1 MALLEGFELTC
12 NNNVVFLSP
21 DTLFSPYKGYGFL
34 FNTPISNNED
44 KHDSYPGN
52 YTLPFA
58 PSLIIQV
65 ENGNYQ
71 MKITFGSDHYDSCTT
86 IIAGAGQRIHH
97 LIHVAKGQSKTM
109 LAAVPVH
116 SNELRLAFTGT
127 HPAIRSIELS
137 RHHDIRTI
145 FLCGDSTV
153 VNQPSSQYPYTG
165 WGQFLPS
172 FITEHA
178 VISNHAR
185 SGRSTKSFIKE
196 KRLEE
201 VEKQLKK
208 NDIMLIQF
216 GHNDEK
222 DNKDGTQPF
231 TSYTANL
238 NTFIHTAKK
247 HGAHPILVTPIHR
260 RKFDQNEKIMNTH
273 DNYLQAMKKVA
284 TKQNVSYI
292 DLAMKSQSLFERLG
306 PRTSKSLFMWLEPSE
321 FGFHPERVMDDTH
334 FSELGAF
341 HIARFVAEGLIE
353 IHNGKYTVRQ

>member
-1 MALLEGFELTC
+1 MALLEGFELAC

-34 FNTPISNNED
+34 FDTPISNNED

-86 IIAGAGQRIHH
+86 VIAGAGQRIHH
-97 LIHVAKGQSKTM
+97 LIHVDKGQSKTI

-116 SNELRLAFTGT
+116 SKELRLAFTGI

-153 VNQPSSQYPYTG
+153 VNQPASQYPYTG
-165 WGQFLPS
+165 WGQFLPN
-172 FITEHA
+172 FLTEHA
-178 VISNHAR
+178 VVSNHAR
-185 SGRSTKSFIKE
+185 SGRSTKSFIE
-196 KRLEE
+196 ENRLEDI
-201 VEKQLKK
+201 EKLLQKD
-208 NDIMLIQF
+208 DIMMIQF

-222 DNKDGTQPF
+222 DNKGGTKPYS
-231 TSYTANL
+231 SYTANL
-238 NTFIHTAKK
+238 NTFIHTANK
-247 HGAHPILVTPIHR
+247 HGAYPILVTPMHR
-260 RKFDQNEKIMNTH
+260 RKFDQCEKIINTH
-273 DNYLQAMKKVA
+273 DDYLQAMKEVA
-284 TKQNVSYI
+284 AKQHASCI
-292 DLAMKSQSLFERLG
+292 DLALKSKSLFERLG
-306 PRTSKSLFMWLEPSE
+306 PRTTKSLFMWLEPSE

-341 HIARFVAEGLIE
+341 HIAKLVAESLKE
-353 IHNGKYTVRQ
+353 IHDDKHIVV